1 MYALIRSTKENGK
14 TGVAVGMAPI
24 CSYSYGVPIPMCH
37 FECAFLNVNSTGI
50 DCSEE
55 YNGTIFNVANPLDE
69 CIERDP
75 VDYTQ
80 VIKVATIMLCV
91 AGGLSFLAIVGTVY
105 KIWKSTK
112 EASTCLGRII
122 AKTTSV
128 GITYIIQKR
137 FLFILKWGII
147 F

>member
-37 FECAFLNVNSTGI
+37 FECACLNVNSTGI

-55 YNGTIFNVANPLDE
+55 YNGTIFNVTNPLDE

-80 VIKVATIMLCV
+80 IIKIATIMLYI
-91 AGGLSFLAIVGTVY
+91 AGGLSFLNIFLLARKV
-105 KIWKSTK
+105 WRSTA
-112 EASTCLGRII
+112 EASTFVSRII
-122 AKTTSV
+122 TRITSI
-128 GITYIIQKR
+128 GITYIHFSQKIGNHSFR
-137 FLFILKWGII
+137 HLD
-147 F
+147 